1 MKGDPYKDYDQKLL
15 CSVYNPTL
23 LGGTGKTHYK
33 LSYVPAK
40 IVRQQIWDSAGNGQ
54 NYTDFA
60 YLCF

>member
-33 LSYVPAK
+33 LSYIPAK
-40 IVRQQIWDSAGNGQ
+40 IVRQQI
-54 NYTDFA
+54 
-60 YLCF
+60 